1 MNIIILR
8 QEELTEDGRVSLFDR
23 RAKHIVSV
31 LRGKP
36 GQSVRIGILNGS
48 IGTGV
53 IEDINT
59 TDVHLSCSFNGFARP
74 SLAGI
79 DLILAMPRPLVMK
92 RLLAPLASLGI
103 GRIFLTNAAKV
114 EKCYYGTHWLRAENY
129 EPLLIEGLEQTGDT
143 RLPEVTII
151 RRLKPFVE
159 DRLDEFF
166 PSGARILAHPSH
178 ADDTHEI
185 PTRYTAPVVLA
196 LGPDGGWTP
205 YETDMFDRHG
215 FVRMSLGARTLR
227 TDVACIALI
236 SVLKHMMNGNG
247 CSGP

>member
-8 QEELTEDGRVSLFDR
+8 QEELAEDGRVCLSDR

-31 LRGKP
+31 LRAKP

-53 IEDINT
+53 IEEITT
-59 TDVHLSCSFNGFARP
+59 TDVHLSCSFNDSPRP
-74 SLAGI
+74 SAGI
-79 DLILAMPRPLVMK
+79 DLILALPRPLVMK
-92 RLLAPLASLGI
+92 RLLAPLVSLGI
-103 GRIFLTNAAKV
+103 NRIFLTNAAKV
-114 EKCYYGTHWLRAENY
+114 ERDYYGTHWLSPENY

-159 DRLDEFF
+159 DRMDELF
-166 PSGARILAHPSH
+166 PSGTRILAHPSH
-178 ADDTHEI
+178 EDDTHDI
-185 PTRYTAPVVLA
+185 PLCTAPVVLA

-205 YETDMFDRHG
+205 YETDMFDRNG

-236 SVLKHMMNGNG
+236 SVLKHLMNVA
-247 CSGP
+247 

>member
-1 MNIIILR
+1 MNIIILK
-8 QEELTEDGRVSLFDR
+8 QEELTEDGRIFLSDR

-48 IGTGV
+48 IGTGI
-53 IEDINT
+53 IEEITT
-59 TDVHLSCSFNGFARP
+59 TDVHLSCSFNGSPRP
-74 SLAGI
+74 SSAGI

-103 GRIFLTNAAKV
+103 CRIFLTNAAKV
-114 EKCYYGTHWLRAENY
+114 ERCYYGTHWLRAENY

-159 DRLDEFF
+159 DRMDEFF
-166 PSGARILAHPSH
+166 PSGIRILAHPSH
-178 ADDTHEI
+178 EDDAHEI
-185 PTRYTAPVVLA
+185 PVCAAPVVLA

-205 YETDMFDRHG
+205 YETDMFDRNG

-236 SVLKHMMNGNG
+236 SVLKHLMNGNG
-247 CSGP
+247 STQI

>member
-8 QEELTEDGRVSLFDR
+8 QEELTEDGRVFLSDR

-53 IEDINT
+53 IDEIT
-59 TDVHLSCSFNGFARP
+59 TSVVNLSCSFNGSPRP
-74 SLAGI
+74 SSAGI

-92 RLLAPLASLGI
+92 RLLAPLASLGVR
-103 GRIFLTNAAKV
+103 RIFLTNAAKV
-114 EKCYYGTHWLRAENY
+114 ERDYYGTHWLRSEHY

-143 RLPEVTII
+143 RLPRVTII

-159 DRLDEFF
+159 DRMGELF
-166 PSGARILAHPSH
+166 PSGTRILAHPSR
-178 ADDTHEI
+178 DDNTCDI
-185 PTRYTAPVVLA
+185 PLCTAPIVLA

-205 YETDMFDRHG
+205 YETDMFDRNG
-215 FVRMSLGARTLR
+215 FVRMSLGSRTLR

-236 SVLKHMMNGNG
+236 SVLKHLM
-247 CSGP
+247 SVA

>member
-1 MNIIILR
+1 MNIVILK
-8 QEELTEDGRVSLFDR
+8 QEELTEDGRVFLSDR

-36 GQSVRIGILNGS
+36 GQSVRVGILNSS

-53 IEDINT
+53 IEEITT
-59 TDVHLSCSFNGFARP
+59 TDVHLSCSFNDSPRP
-74 SLAGI
+74 STGI

-103 GRIFLTNAAKV
+103 RRIFLTNAAKV
-114 EKCYYGTHWLRAENY
+114 ERDYYGTHWLRTEHY
-129 EPLLIEGLEQTGDT
+129 EPLLMEGLEQTGDT
-143 RLPEVTII
+143 RLPRVTII
-151 RRLKPFVE
+151 RRLKPFIE
-159 DRLDEFF
+159 DRMDELF
-166 PSGARILAHPSH
+166 PAGARILAHPSH
-178 ADDTHEI
+178 EADKHDI
-185 PTRYTAPVVLA
+185 PSCTAPIVLA

-205 YETDMFDRHG
+205 YETDMFDRNG

-236 SVLKHMMNGNG
+236 SVLKHLMKNTR
-247 CSGP
+247 

>member
-1 MNIIILR
+1 MNIVILK
-8 QEELTEDGRVSLFDR
+8 QEELTEDGRVFLSDR

-36 GQSVRIGILNGS
+36 GQSVRVGILNSS

-53 IEDINT
+53 IEEITT
-59 TDVHLSCSFNGFARP
+59 TDVHLSCSFNGSPRP
-74 SLAGI
+74 SSTGI

-103 GRIFLTNAAKV
+103 RRIFLTNAAKV
-114 EKCYYGTHWLRAENY
+114 ERDYYGTHWLRTEHY
-129 EPLLIEGLEQTGDT
+129 EPLLMEGLEQTGDT
-143 RLPEVTII
+143 RLPRVTII
-151 RRLKPFVE
+151 RRLKPFIE
-159 DRLDEFF
+159 DRMDELF
-166 PSGARILAHPSH
+166 PAGTRILAHPSH
-178 ADDTHEI
+178 EADTHDI
-185 PTRYTAPVVLA
+185 PRCTAPIVLA

-205 YETDMFDRHG
+205 YETDMFDRNG

-236 SVLKHMMNGNG
+236 SVLKHLMKNTR
-247 CSGP
+247 

>member
-8 QEELTEDGRVSLFDR
+8 QEELTEDGRVFLSDR

-36 GQSVRIGILNGS
+36 GQSVRIGILNGL

-53 IEDINT
+53 IDEIT
-59 TDVHLSCSFNGFARP
+59 TTVVNLNCSFNESPR
-74 SLAGI
+74 SSAGI

-92 RLLAPLASLGI
+92 RLLAPLASLGVR
-103 GRIFLTNAAKV
+103 RIFLTNAAKV
-114 EKCYYGTHWLRAENY
+114 ERDYYGTHWLRTEHY

-143 RLPEVTII
+143 RLPRVTII

-159 DRLDEFF
+159 DRMGELF
-166 PSGARILAHPSH
+166 PSGTRILAHPSR
-178 ADDTHEI
+178 DDNTCDT
-185 PTRYTAPVVLA
+185 PVCTAPIVLA

-205 YETDMFDRHG
+205 YETDMFDRNG
-215 FVRMSLGARTLR
+215 FVRMSLGSRTLR

-236 SVLKHMMNGNG
+236 SVLKHLM
-247 CSGP
+247 SVA